1 MQFSPE
7 VERWR
12 TTVAKYVPIQ
22 FLEKAL
28 WTMQY
33 ESGGNPEARGD
44 SGAAIGLYQIHS
56 NESIPGRP
64 SPGALLDP
72 EYNIRYAA
80 QNLGMS
86 SGNFSAWGD
95 GTANLPPYNP
105 ATGTGR
111 FGALGN
117 YPFPG
122 DTNPAINGRAPLADN
137 VGGVITAGFPIDIPT
152 DIPFI
157 DIPGIGRATQVFT
170 GPAGAIFS
178 VGGKLFDKLGNP
190 IGTITDGIDAVKSA
204 ASKSIEIF
212 LWLLNPHNWFRLFFI
227 ALGSALFALGAY
239 VYIRGDSVASDA
251 STAAKAVA

>member
-22 FLEKAL
+22 WLEKAL

-33 ESGGNPEARGD
+33 ESGGDPNATGD
-44 SGAAIGLYQIHS
+44 SGVAVGLYQIHS
-56 NESIPGRP
+56 SESIAGRP

-72 EYNIRYAA
+72 EYNIQYAA
-80 QNLGMS
+80 QSLGMS
-86 SGNFSAWGD
+86 SGNFAAWGD

-117 YPFPG
+117 HPFPG
-122 DTNPAINGRAPLADN
+122 DTNPAINGRAPIASD
-137 VGGVITAGFPIDIPT
+137 VSGDITADFPVDIP
-152 DIPFI
+152 DSIPFI
-157 DIPGIGRATQVFT
+157 DIPGWGQAAFIGSLPL
-170 GPAGAIFS
+170 GPVYLLGD
-178 VGGKLFDKLGNP
+178 KLFDKLGNP
-190 IGTITDGIDAVKSA
+190 IGTLTDGIDAVKTA

-227 ALGSALFALGAY
+227 ALGTALFALGAY
-239 VYIRGDSVASDA
+239 VYIRGDAVVSDA
-251 STAAKAVA
+251 STAAMAA

>member
-12 TTVAKYVPIQ
+12 ATVAKYVPIQ

-33 ESGGNPEARGD
+33 ESGGDPDARGD
-44 SGAAIGLYQIHS
+44 SGVAVGLYQIHS
-56 NESIPGRP
+56 NESIAGRP

-72 EYNIRYAA
+72 EYNIQYAA
-80 QNLGMS
+80 QNLGMA
-86 SGNFSAWGD
+86 SGNFAAWGD

-111 FGALGN
+111 FGALGT

-122 DTNPAINGRAPLADN
+122 DTDPPINGRAPFADS
-137 VGGVITAGFPIDIPT
+137 VGGVITTGFPIDIPN

-157 DIPGIGRATQVFT
+157 DIPGLGRAGLIASPL
-170 GPAGAIFS
+170 GP
-178 VGGKLFDKLGNP
+178 VYLLGGKLFDKLGNP
-190 IGTITDGIDAVKSA
+190 IGTITDGIDTVKTA

-212 LWLLNPHNWFRLFFI
+212 LWLLNPRNWFRLFFL
-227 ALGSALFALGAY
+227 ALGTALFALGAY
-239 VYIRGDSVASDA
+239 VYIRGDAVVSDA
-251 STAAKAVA
+251 STAAMAAA